1 MNLPKKFCAAPF
13 KTAVIDRDGAMLPC
27 CEFMP
32 DVPRDSRTKIKD
44 VNRWWTIELE
54 DLRNDMREGRT
65 NSGCQ
70 HCLDKEKNPFYFS
83 HRQYVNQQYFSY
95 DATSIDSI
103 EIRVSNY
110 CNLKCIMC
118 GPYASS
124 SIADEYKKH
133 EDKYNSIGMVGA
145 WEPTTRWWDDQESL
159 SNLKDILST
168 VSNISFTGG
177 EPLLVPEV
185 IDIIDS
191 LDPNKIRKIEI
202 TTNLTRLTDKFL
214 ESIKKFKKVNISVS
228 LEGISVHNDYIRYGS
243 DWNTLETNM
252 ERLSVLPNINLAV
265 SHVLQHTSIFALPNL
280 IRFVESTNKLLHL
293 NEVYHGS
300 YPSPGVLTVDSA
312 DPRDINKFVDWL
324 DSYNGTYKK
333 QLSNW
338 IKHYEFNKQS
348 HEKFI
353 EYTAMLDSVRGNSF
367 LETFNPT
374 WSPHELIPTI

>member
-1 MNLPKKFCAAPF
+1 
-13 KTAVIDRDGAMLPC
+13 
-27 CEFMP
+27 
-32 DVPRDSRTKIKD
+32 
-44 VNRWWTIELE
+44 
-54 DLRNDMREGRT
+54 
-65 NSGCQ
+65 
-70 HCLDKEKNPFYFS
+70 
-83 HRQYVNQQYFSY
+83 
-95 DATSIDSI
+95 
-103 EIRVSNY
+103 
-110 CNLKCIMC
+110 MC

-191 LDPNKIRKIEI
+191 LDPTKIRKIEI

-214 ESIKKFKKVNISVS
+214 ESIKKFKNVKISVS
-228 LEGISVHNDYIRYGS
+228 LEGIAAHNDYIRYGS
-243 DWNTLETNM
+243 DWHTLETNM
-252 ERLSVLPNINLAV
+252 KRLSALPNVDLAV
-265 SHVLQHTSIFALPNL
+265 SHVLQHTSIFTLPDL
-280 IRFVESTNKLLHL
+280 VRFVESTNTSLHL

-338 IKHYEFNKQS
+338 IKHYEFNKES

-353 EYTAMLDSVRGNSF
+353 EYTAMLDSIRGNSF
-367 LETFNPT
+367 LETFSPT
-374 WSPHELIPTI
+374 WSRHELIPTI